1 MAAALQY
8 HPDKV
13 GGIFITASTCRK
25 SARHLPPF
33 FVSFYLFVF
42 KQVIIFSKL
51 NDHIWEF

>member
-33 FVSFYLFVF
+33 FFSFYLFVF

-51 NDHIWEF
+51 NDHIREF